1 MGGNNDD
8 LSFSAITLNKPLNIF
23 NRSYLLE
30 SKSIL
35 IFTFSGGNSCECYKI
50 YQIHETTGDRKIHA
64 SVKPNTAKAVSAIM
78 PLTAVTF
85 NF

>member
-8 LSFSAITLNKPLNIF
+8 LSFSAITLSKQRNIF

-35 IFTFSGGNSCECYKI
+35 FFIFSDDNNFERYKI
-50 YQIHETTGDRKIHA
+50 YQILKTGDRKIHA

-78 PLTAVTF
+78 SLTAVTF